1 MSDVTNTKTRDYY
14 DPRMCGTENYHLYA
28 PFGKN
33 GLSLLLTDSVK
44 DFAQE
49 KGAWWAINV
58 VYSYLAEIQKKMTEV
73 DTNIIFI
80 HFDVDDSKCVFYT
93 QLDSDMPR
101 LFEQHIE
108 FTDLD
113 VSVNL
118 YLQNNV
124 LMFPSDY

>member
-1 MSDVTNTKTRDYY
+1 
-14 DPRMCGTENYHLYA
+14 MCGTENYHLYA

-49 KGAWWAINV
+49 KKAFWTINV

-80 HFDVDDSKCVFYT
+80 HFDVDGSRCVFYA

-101 LFEQHIE
+101 LFEQQISY
-108 FTDLD
+108 TDLD
-113 VSVNL
+113 VSVEL
-118 YLQNNV
+118 YLQDDV